1 MNEPEY
7 NPRSIDADL
16 LMDVAE
22 CSILG
27 NPVIVVIGGAEGERA
42 TYPELHENSGFSSL
56 GAVNRVEFIASAI
69 ADLQVMLDEI
79 KKADE

>member
-22 CSILG
+22 CGILG
-27 NPVIVVIGGAEGERA
+27 NPVIVVIGEADEEQ
-42 TYPELHENSGFSSL
+42 TTCPELQQNSGFSSL
-56 GAVNRVEFIASAI
+56 GAVDRVEFIASAI

-79 KKADE
+79 KKAEE